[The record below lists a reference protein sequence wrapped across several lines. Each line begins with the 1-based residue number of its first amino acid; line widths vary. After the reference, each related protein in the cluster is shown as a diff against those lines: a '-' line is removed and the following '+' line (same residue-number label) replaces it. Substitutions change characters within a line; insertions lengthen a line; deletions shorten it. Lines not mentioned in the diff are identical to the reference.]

1 MVSSQRSKNF
11 SSRRD
16 LKELIFVDQ
25 RAYAANID
33 FLTKENGSAAVV
45 KKKNQ
50 NPEQQRSPAVQPQ
63 AAAPF
68 PRTATNHSAADRQ
81 SSH

>member
-33 FLTKENGSAAVV
+33 FLTKENGTSAAN

-50 NPEQQRSPAVQPQ
+50 NPEQQRGPA
-63 AAAPF
+63 ASF
-68 PRTATNHSAADRQ
+68 PRTTTHSAAER
-81 SSH
+81 

>member
-1 MVSSQRSKNF
+1 MVSSQRSRNLG
-11 SSRRD
+11 SRRD

-33 FLTKENGSAAVV
+33 YLTKEGGTSAAN

-50 NPEQQRSPAVQPQ
+50 NPEQQRGPA
-63 AAAPF
+63 ASH
-68 PRTATNHSAADRQ
+68 PRATTHSAADR
-81 SSH
+81 